1 MKKLITL
8 ILIAISFNPVIAQ
21 SNHKLEQMGDEA
33 MLNGLYSYAV
43 HYYSYI
49 LFKIDESD
57 DAIYYAYDITTNY
70 KKPEKVDE
78 SGAIKPPENPTNKE
92 IRIIHKLAEAYLKA
106 DDYANAE
113 IWFEAANQHPLEEFP
128 YARYFYGLTL
138 MKNYKYD
145 EAVEQ
150 FEQFKKE
157 NGNSDNKFY
166 KLADAKIINC
176 EFAKNKENLNKDL
189 YITNLDSTV
198 NIGSTSFGLQFFSDE
213 YMIFSAA
220 KPDSGIIYKNAEL
233 KEYLLDLYLVKIDE
247 KGNFIASEKFPW
259 SINTPDHH
267 EGSASISPDGNILFY
282 TSADPLN
289 VNNTQIYRTKKL
301 NGNWLQPQPLGPDVN
316 APGFISKNPYI
327 TRDGKKLYFSSNR
340 PGGEGGMDI
349 WVVDINQ
356 DGFTSNIQNLG
367 TFVNTPDDEVTPFYH
382 EYSKALYF
390 SSAGHIG
397 FGGLDIFE
405 SKINPNTEWFGNAK
419 NIGAPANSSR
429 DDSYYIL
436 DEKGQEGYLTSD
448 RDVCEACDT
457 VYNLQKFCNKIY
469 QIKKP
474 EVNFLVKGYVYDE
487 DSGEPIANAKIEF
500 KDVSFK
506 WEHFAIQT
514 DENGYYEQEL
524 IPEVELFLKAT
535 KPDYFADQAIL
546 SNMGETESKVYEQ
559 DFYLRKIPKGEM
571 VIEGIEYDFDK
582 ATLRPESKVILD
594 NVVKFLELNDN
605 ISIEIRSHT
614 DMRGS
619 DSYNLSLS
627 QRRAE
632 SVVNY
637 LIEHGIDRSRLIAKG
652 YGETEPAEV
661 PDKNGNLVKLTPEYI
676 KALPTEAER
685 EEAHQRNRRTAFKVL
700 NQ

>member
-8 ILIAISFNPVIAQ
+8 FIVLLSASQIFAQ
-21 SNHKLEQMGDEA
+21 SNHKLEQQGDLA
-33 MLNGLYSYAV
+33 MQNGLYSYAV
-43 HYYSYI
+43 HYYSFI
-49 LFKIDESD
+49 LFKIQDEEE
-57 DAIYYAYDITTNY
+57 AMYYAYDVTTNY
-70 KKPEKVDE
+70 KKPEKVNE
-78 SGAIKPPENPTNKE
+78 EGAIKPPENPTPKE

-106 DDYANAE
+106 NDYANAE
-113 IWFEAANQHPLEEFP
+113 VWFEAANNHPREDFP

-145 EAVEQ
+145 DAIKQ

-157 NGNSDNKFY
+157 NGNKENKFY

-176 EFAKNKENLNKDL
+176 EFAKNKENANKDL
-189 YITNLDSTV
+189 YITNLDSVV

-220 KPDSGIIYKNAEL
+220 KPDSGILYKHDEL
-233 KEYLLDLYLVKIDE
+233 KEYLLDLFLVKMDE
-247 KGNFIASEKFPW
+247 NGEFVSSEKFPW
-259 SINTPDHH
+259 SINTADHH

-282 TSADPLN
+282 TSANPLN
-289 VNNTQIYRTKKL
+289 INETVIYRTKKL
-301 NGNWLQPQPLGPDVN
+301 NGQWLQPQPLGPDVN
-316 APGFISKNPYI
+316 APGFMSKNPYI

-367 TFVNTPDDEVTPFYH
+367 TFVNTPDDEVTPFFH
-382 EYSKALYF
+382 EYSNALYF
-390 SSAGHIG
+390 SSKGHIG
-397 FGGLDIFE
+397 FGGFDIFE
-405 SKINPNTEWFGNAK
+405 SKINPNTEWFGNAL

-429 DDSYYIL
+429 DDNYYIL
-436 DEKGQEGYLTSD
+436 DEKGQTGYLTSD
-448 RDVCEACDT
+448 REVCSECDT

-474 EVNFLVKGYVYDE
+474 EVKFLVKGYVFDE
-487 DSGEPIANAKIEF
+487 ETDEPIANAKIDF

-506 WEHFAIQT
+506 WEHFSIQT

-524 IPEVELFLKAT
+524 IPEVELFLKASM
-535 KPDYFADQAIL
+535 PDYFADQAIL

-582 ATLRPESKVILD
+582 ATLRPKSKEILD

-627 QRRAE
+627 QRRAQ

-637 LIEHGIDRSRLIAKG
+637 LIANGIAKERLIAKG
-652 YGETEPAEV
+652 YGETTPAEV
-661 PDKNGNLVKLTPEYI
+661 PDKEGNMVTLSPAYI
-676 KALPTEAER
+676 KALPTKEEQ

>member
-1 MKKLITL
+1 MKKVLFLLIT
-8 ILIAISFNPVIAQ
+8 ILTFTASFGQ
-21 SNHKLEQMGDEA
+21 SNRKLEQEGDMA
-33 MLNGLYSYAV
+33 MQNGLYSYAV
-43 HYYSYI
+43 HYYSFI

-57 DAIYYAYDITTNY
+57 EAMYYAYDVTTNY
-70 KKPEKVDE
+70 KKPEKNE
-78 SGAIKPPENPTNKE
+78 EGAIKPPTDNPSEKE
-92 IRIIHKLAEAYLKA
+92 IRITHKLAEAYLKA
-106 DDYANAE
+106 NDYANAE
-113 IWFEAANQHPLEEFP
+113 IWFEAANQNPLETFP
-128 YARYFYGLTL
+128 YSRYFYGLTL

-145 EAVEQ
+145 EAIAQ

-157 NGNSDNKFY
+157 NKNPDNKFY
-166 KLADAKIINC
+166 KLSDAKIVNC

-189 YITNLDSTV
+189 YITNLDSVV
-198 NIGSTSFGLQFFSDE
+198 NVGSTSFGLQFFSDD

-220 KPDSGIIYKNAEL
+220 KPDSGILYKDDAL
-233 KEYLLDLYLVKIDE
+233 KEYLLDLYIVKVND
-247 KGNFIASEKFPW
+247 KGEFISSEKFPW
-259 SINTPDHH
+259 SINTAENH
-267 EGSASISPDGNILFY
+267 EGAASISPDGNILFY
-282 TSADPLN
+282 TSANPLN
-289 VNNTQIYRTKKL
+289 VNETVIYRTKKL
-301 NGNWLQPQPLGPDVN
+301 NGQWLQPQPLGNDVN
-316 APGFISKNPYI
+316 APGFQSKHPYI

-349 WVVDINQ
+349 WVVDINS

-367 TFVNTPDDEVTPFYH
+367 TFVNTPDDEVTPFFH

-405 SKINPNTEWFGNAK
+405 SKINPNTEWFGNAV

-436 DEKGQEGYLTSD
+436 DEKGLSGYLTSD
-448 RDVCEACDT
+448 REVCEACDT

-469 QIKKP
+469 EIKRP
-474 EVNFLVKGYVYDE
+474 EVQFMVKGYVYDE
-487 DSGEPIANAKIEF
+487 DTGEPMANAKIDF

-506 WEHFAIQT
+506 WEHFSIQT
-514 DENGYYEQEL
+514 DENGYYEQAL
-524 IPEVELFLKAT
+524 IPEVELFLKASM
-535 KPDYFADQAIL
+535 KDYFADQAIL
-546 SNMGETESKVYEQ
+546 SNIGETESKVYEQ

-582 ATLRPESKVILD
+582 ATLRPASKEILD

-627 QRRAE
+627 QRRAQ

-637 LIEHGIDRSRLIAKG
+637 LIEHGIDKDRLIAKG

-661 PDKNGNLVKLTPEYI
+661 PDKDGNMVVLSPDYI
-676 KALPTEAER
+676 KSLNSEDEK